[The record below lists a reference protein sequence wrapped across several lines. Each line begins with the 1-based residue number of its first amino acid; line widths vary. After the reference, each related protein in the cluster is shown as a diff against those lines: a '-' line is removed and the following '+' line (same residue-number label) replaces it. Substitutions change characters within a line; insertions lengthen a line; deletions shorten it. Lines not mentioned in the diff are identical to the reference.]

1 MGRTTRTR
9 APTRRPA
16 QAGPI
21 VVCVTGMPGCGKEE
35 VVGVAEALGFSVVR
49 MGDVVRDEAARRRLP
64 TEDKAVGGMAHQERV
79 ERGFG
84 IWAERTL
91 PRIVGER
98 VLIDGLRGK
107 AELDVFRRAFGDR
120 LVVLAIHA
128 SPATRYARMAK
139 RRRADDATGL
149 AALRE
154 RDGRELAWGLG
165 EVIAMADVLLVNEG
179 DLERFLRSTR
189 EALTARTKA
198 A

>member
-1 MGRTTRTR
+1 MKVV
-9 APTRRPA
+9 AV
-16 QAGPI
+16 AGMA
-21 VVCVTGMPGCGKEE
+21 GSGKEE
-35 VVGVAEALGFSVVR
+35 VVRIANDLGFSVVR
-49 MGDVVRDEAARRRLP
+49 MGDVVREEAAGRGLP
-64 TEDKAVGGMAHQERV
+64 IEDKAVGGMAHQERV
-79 ERGFG
+79 EHGFG

-91 PRIVGER
+91 PRILGDR

-120 LVVLAIHA
+120 LVVLGIHA
-128 SPATRYARMAK
+128 SPATRYARMAE

-154 RDGRELAWGLG
+154 RDERELAWGLG
-165 EVIAMADVLLVNEG
+165 EVIAMADILLVNEG
-179 DLERFLRSTR
+179 DLEPFLRSAR